1 MAQTI
6 DPLAELK
13 KLVTQCGS
21 QRGAAN
27 FIGVSD
33 AYLSDMLK
41 GRRGI
46 GPKVLEKLGL
56 SKVIV
61 HNRAAKK
68 GAA

>member
-1 MAQTI
+1 MAKSV
-6 DPLAELK
+6 DALSELK
-13 KLVTQCGS
+13 KLVAQCES

-41 GRRGI
+41 GHRGI

-56 SKVIV
+56 ARVVV
-61 HNRAAKK
+61 HQKK